1 MAGLLALV
9 GSGEYLPEM
18 SEIERRLLN
27 GGTRYVQIPTA
38 AALEGT
44 DRLNYWIELGWQAA
58 ERLGA
63 NQISIV
69 PTTREE
75 ANDPALAKQLKGAD
89 LIYLSGGNPTFL
101 ADTLRNTILWHAI
114 VDAFEE
120 GASVAGCSAGA
131 MVMGGWIPSLRHRE
145 ASGHRGLGLLP
156 GLSVI
161 PHFDRFIPRMGTSV
175 AQLALRPPAGI
186 EVFGIDELTALVGSK
201 TTLTVLGKGNVVRLD
216 DKPASRHTE
225 GAVIKL
231 S

>member
-9 GSGEYLPEM
+9 GSGEFLPEM
-18 SEIERRLLN
+18 SDIERRLLN
-27 GGTRYVQIPTA
+27 GGSRYVQIPTA

-44 DRLNYWIELGWQAA
+44 DRLNYWIGLGRQAA

-75 ANDPALAKQLKGAD
+75 ANDPALAEQLKGAD

-101 ADTLRNTILWHAI
+101 ADTLRDTILWHAI

-145 ASGHRGLGLLP
+145 AAGHRGLGLLP

-161 PHFDRFIPRMGTSV
+161 PHFDRFIPRVGTSF

-186 EVFGIDELTALVGSK
+186 EVIGIDELTALVGSK
-201 TTLTVLGKGNVVRLD
+201 TSLTVLGKGNVVRLG
-216 DKPASRHTE
+216 DKPASRHAE
-225 GAVIKL
+225 GEVINI
-231 S
+231 